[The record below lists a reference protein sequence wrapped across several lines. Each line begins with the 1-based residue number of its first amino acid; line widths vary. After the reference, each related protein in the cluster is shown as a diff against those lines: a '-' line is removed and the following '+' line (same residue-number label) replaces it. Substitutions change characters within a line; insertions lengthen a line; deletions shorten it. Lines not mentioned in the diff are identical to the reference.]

1 MLEILELSPDLCTYS
16 ALWDCWVQALDGI
29 AIVYS
34 VSSRASFT
42 KARAIYQ
49 KIINTK
55 FEKGDDVDNFP
66 LVLIGNK
73 CEDAVVREVSTAEGI
88 ALAQE
93 FCCEFTET
101 SAKLALR
108 VAEPFFN
115 IVRAQRSRQ
124 VPQIVEIDNLRQ
136 RESKATY
143 QGPFQFLR
151 RIFLRQKHQA
161 SVHSPSIDGSS
172 ARNRKAAKV
181 PGNPDRQG
189 VKKQFD
195 CRVNKV
201 EQSAFYAAAATGHS
215 KAVKMLLAKGANL
228 SVKGPG
234 YMRPLQVAALE
245 GHAGVVRL
253 LLEKGAPVNEKTRFH
268 GTALI
273 CASSRGNITVVRV
286 LLDHGADVNAK
297 GGRYG
302 NALHAAAALGK
313 VDLARLLLDS
323 GANVEATGDGGF
335 TALQVAAF
343 PGRFD
348 MIKLLLSRGAL
359 PDLQLPKPR
368 FITSPHFPQDD
379 APFQD
384 IISYFDYGAS
394 EVVRA
399 SAQVIVDLV
408 HHGMFG
414 PAKQIEEQLQS
425 K

>member
-1 MLEILELSPDLCTYS
+1 M
-16 ALWDCWVQALDGI
+16 
-29 AIVYS
+29 
-34 VSSRASFT
+34 
-42 KARAIYQ
+42 KAWAIYH
-49 KIINTK
+49 KISKTK
-55 FEKGDDVDNFP
+55 FEKGADVDNFP

-73 CEDAVVREVSTAEGI
+73 CDYAAVREVSTAEGI
-88 ALAQE
+88 ALTQE

-108 VAEPFFN
+108 IAEPFFK

-124 VPQIVEIDNLRQ
+124 VPQIVEIDDLPQ
-136 RESKATY
+136 RESKAIY
-143 QGPFQFLR
+143 QGPYQFLR
-151 RIFLRQKHQA
+151 RVFRCQKYQT
-161 SVHSPSIDGSS
+161 SVHSPSIEDSS
-172 ARNRKAAKV
+172 TRNQKAVKFS
-181 PGNPDRQG
+181 GNPDRQG
-189 VKKQFD
+189 VRKQFN
-195 CRVNKV
+195 CRMNKV

-215 KAVKMLLAKGANL
+215 KAVKMLFTKGVNL
-228 SVKGPG
+228 SVKEPG
-234 YMRPLQVAALE
+234 YMRPLQIAALE
-245 GHAGVVRL
+245 GHADVVRL
-253 LLEKGAPVNEKTRFH
+253 LLEEGAPVNEKTRLY

-273 CASSRGNITVVRV
+273 CASSRGNISVVRI
-286 LLDHGADVNAK
+286 LIDHGADVNAK

-323 GANVEATGDGGF
+323 GANVEATGNGGF

-348 MIKLLLSRGAL
+348 MIELLLSRGAL
-359 PDLQLPKPR
+359 LDLQLPIPSPV
-368 FITSPHFPQDD
+368 TSPYSAQDD
-379 APFQD
+379 ASSND
-384 IISYFDYGAS
+384 VISHFDYGAS

-414 PAKQIEEQLQS
+414 AAKKIKEQETS

>member
-1 MLEILELSPDLCTYS
+1 MLEMLELSPDLCTYS

-34 VSSRASFT
+34 VSSRSSFT
-42 KARAIYQ
+42 KARAIYH
-49 KIINTK
+49 KIIKTK

-73 CEDAVVREVSTAEGI
+73 CDYAVVREVSTAEGI

-101 SAKLALR
+101 SAKLALH

-124 VPQIVEIDNLRQ
+124 VPQIVEIDDLPR
-136 RESKATY
+136 RESKAIY
-143 QGPFQFLR
+143 QGPYQFLCR
-151 RIFLRQKHQA
+151 VFRRQKHQT
-161 SVHSPSIDGSS
+161 SVHSSS
-172 ARNRKAAKV
+172 TEDSSTRNRKAVKV
-181 PGNPDRQG
+181 SGNTDRQG
-189 VKKQFD
+189 EKKQFN

-215 KAVKMLLAKGANL
+215 KAVNMLFTKGANL

-245 GHAGVVRL
+245 GHADVVRL
-253 LLEKGAPVNEKTRFH
+253 LLEKGAPVNEKTRLH

-273 CASSRGNITVVRV
+273 CASSRGNISVLRV
-286 LLDHGADVNAK
+286 LIEHGADVNAK
-297 GGRYG
+297 SGLYG

-348 MIKLLLSRGAL
+348 MIELLLSRGAL
-359 PDLQLPKPR
+359 PNLQLPIPSPV
-368 FITSPHFPQDD
+368 TSPHSAQDD
-379 APFQD
+379 APFHD
-384 IISYFDYGAS
+384 VISHFDYGAS

-408 HHGMFG
+408 HHSMFR
-414 PAKQIEEQLQS
+414 PAKKIEELEFS